1 MGKNLLLV
9 ENGSKKAINELTCK
23 LTMQPLT
30 CIIIDDEPIARNIL
44 KDYILRDNRLVLLQD
59 YSNAADALRDL
70 VLQKSRLLFLD
81 IKMPGISGF
90 EMLRS
95 LSHHPHVIFTTAFR
109 EYAVEGFD
117 LNAVDYLLK
126 PFSFERFLQ
135 AVNKAYILHMQEF
148 TAETTHQ
155 QSAPD
160 GSTDELFVKSNGKLV
175 KIKVSE
181 IYYIE
186 ALKEY
191 VRICTSESS
200 QIVYHTM
207 QNMEERLPKDNFF
220 RIHRSFIVG
229 IRHIQSIEGN
239 TVQVNG
245 TKLPLSRYAKDEF
258 FNRVAKNKLL

>member
-1 MGKNLLLV
+1 
-9 ENGSKKAINELTCK
+9 
-23 LTMQPLT
+23 MQPLT

-44 KDYILRDNRLVLLQD
+44 KDYILRDKRLVLLQE

-70 VLQKSRLLFLD
+70 SMRKSRLLFLD

-95 LSHHPHVIFTTAFR
+95 LPHHPHVIFTTAFR
-109 EYAVEGFD
+109 EYGVDGFD

-148 TAETTHQ
+148 SAENIPQ
-155 QSAPD
+155 QQKVDESNN
-160 GSTDELFVKSNGKLV
+160 ELFVKTNGKLV

-191 VRICTSESS
+191 VRICTTESS

-245 TKLPLSRYAKDEF
+245 IKLPLSRYAKDEF